1 MYPCDRKLTKNVL
14 FKLFLICHH
23 FFRLFEGLTFQ
34 TELVVKPNWND
45 AETGKERKQSEATYD
60 LFTDHVR
67 HEIQHLPF
75 KCLLNYLLLFHNC
88 DHYGVPCLQLLWKNT
103 KKLGHSTGMLGE
115 KNRVRYQH
123 MCSRP
128 ILLFLLIKTQLMRLQ
143 FLTLLR
149 QQGRSSKSASWEFQ
163 SSKFY

>member
-1 MYPCDRKLTKNVL
+1 MINCNYLQMYPCDRKLTKNVL

-75 KCLLNYLLLFHNC
+75 KYLVNYLLLFHNC

-103 KKLGHSTGMLGE
+103 KKIGTFNRHVRGKKQSAMPTHVFSSNFALSPHEDSADAAAIFNTTTTTRE
-115 KNRVRYQH
+115 KQ
-123 MCSRP
+123 
-128 ILLFLLIKTQLMRLQ
+128 
-143 FLTLLR
+143 
-149 QQGRSSKSASWEFQ
+149 
-163 SSKFY
+163 